1 MIVMP
6 GEKMS
11 ATGGRDADNASQLQ
25 HAIIGAE
32 EVLRFARNAQ
42 WKLPAEK
49 WDEFDGGMTMFARA
63 LADRNAAAI
72 RQAADKLARAEP
84 GASSGS
90 GGDPAVSMPE
100 PTRERLNEV
109 VHHIDRLRSGG
120 TGQPVTR
127 TRRQVRN
134 LAVHERFAARER

>member
-1 MIVMP
+1 MSTMIVMP

-11 ATGGRDADNASQLQ
+11 ATGGWDADNASQLQ
-25 HAIIGAE
+25 HAITGAE

-49 WDEFDGGMTMFARA
+49 WDEFDGGMTILARA
-63 LADRNAAAI
+63 LADRDAAAI

-84 GASSGS
+84 RRIIRLGS
-90 GGDPAVSMPE
+90 GDPAVSMPE

-109 VHHIDRLRSGG
+109 VHSIDRLRSGG
-120 TGQPVTR
+120 TGQAGDTDLSPGSESGR
-127 TRRQVRN
+127 T
-134 LAVHERFAARER
+134 